1 MAEKKEDLV
10 SFKEMGITNEF
21 LEGEDTSA
29 YDSMEY
35 TEGMIIALEHLAS
48 RGLSVFSISW
58 SENDTFKRVRGVMVV
73 ENMSFEV
80 ECLDGK
86 GYTNS
91 FYITVNILTGEEV
104 EFISNY

>member
-29 YDSMEY
+29 YGSMEY

-48 RGLSVFSISW
+48 R
-58 SENDTFKRVRGVMVV
+58 
-73 ENMSFEV
+73 
-80 ECLDGK
+80 
-86 GYTNS
+86 
-91 FYITVNILTGEEV
+91 
-104 EFISNY
+104 

>member
-21 LEGEDTSA
+21 LEEVDTPA
-29 YDSMEY
+29 YVSMEY

-58 SENDTFKRVRGVMVV
+58 SENDTFKRFKDEMVV

-104 EFISNY
+104 KFK

>member
-1 MAEKKEDLV
+1 MKTKKQDLV
-10 SFKEMGITNEF
+10 SFKEMGST
-21 LEGEDTSA
+21 
-29 YDSMEY
+29 EY
-35 TEGMIIALEHLAS
+35 TEGMIVALEHLAN

-58 SENDTFKRVRGVMVV
+58 SENDTFTRFRDEMVI

>member
-1 MAEKKEDLV
+1 MAEKKSLNQ
-10 SFKEMGITNEF
+10 K
-21 LEGEDTSA
+21 
-29 YDSMEY
+29 MEY

-58 SENDTFKRVRGVMVV
+58 SENDTFKRVRDVMVV

>member
-10 SFKEMGITNEF
+10 SFKEKGITNEF
-21 LEGEDTSA
+21 LEGVDTSA
-29 YDSMEY
+29 YDSLEY
-35 TEGMIIALEHLAS
+35 TEGMIIALEHLAN

-58 SENDTFKRVRGVMVV
+58 SENDTFTRFRDEMVI

-80 ECLDGK
+80 ECNDGK

>member
-1 MAEKKEDLV
+1 MVEKKEDLV
-10 SFKEMGITNEF
+10 SFKETGITNE
-21 LEGEDTSA
+21 
-29 YDSMEY
+29 MEY

-58 SENDTFKRVRGVMVV
+58 GENNTFKPVRGVMVV

-80 ECLDGK
+80 ECFDGK

-91 FYITVNILTGEEV
+91 FYITVNVLTGEEV
-104 EFISNY
+104 KFISNY

>member
-1 MAEKKEDLV
+1 MAEK
-10 SFKEMGITNEF
+10 ITNEF
-21 LEGEDTSA
+21 LEGVDTSA

-35 TEGMIIALEHLAS
+35 TEGMIVALEHLAN

-58 SENDTFKRVRGVMVV
+58 SENNTYERFRGVMVV
-73 ENMSFEV
+73 KNMSFEV
-80 ECLDGK
+80 ECFDGK